1 MVTDE
6 KGARLDYSAGSEPNT
21 IVSLHQ
27 HTSAKVERVW
37 IRTSDRSSFRG
48 IHSTYG
54 DDIPVLK
61 HDNKQT
67 RYYSQRVNLIRLMFK
82 VEFKLNALRS
92 WLQMTNNST
101 WKTRQLNCF
110 FVHYLRLTAIHTDE
124 AILIMS
130 ECKRM
135 NFFIFNFWLWMFS
148 TDKAREKQCKL
159 CVHKSVFN
167 LSVSVIW
174 RSENI
179 FRYLFNNFTHV
190 WLHNLCLKLK
200 DHSKALSD
208 IESFDR
214 PY

>member
-37 IRTSDRSSFRG
+37 IRTSDRSPFRG

-135 NFFIFNFWLWMFS
+135 NFFIFGSGCSLQIKHAKSSANNVSIKASSICQFRLFEDLKTYLDIFS
-148 TDKAREKQCKL
+148 T
-159 CVHKSVFN
+159 
-167 LSVSVIW
+167 I
-174 RSENI
+174 
-179 FRYLFNNFTHV
+179 
-190 WLHNLCLKLK
+190 LHMCGYIICAWN
-200 DHSKALSD
+200 
-208 IESFDR
+208 
-214 PY
+214 